1 MAFSPE
7 NEIAACFALVR
18 PGGMSDN
25 AAREWLTVA
34 VGEVKH
40 LPEQYL
46 RAKCA
51 EARQTC
57 KFPSEIVPTILKGWR
72 EVEAYKA
79 SLDASTSGFLRQWH
93 GTEQRQ
99 LGGPVKRIG
108 HLKLVPDASA

>member
-57 KFPSEIVPTILKGWR
+57 RFPSEIIPTILKGWR
-72 EVEAYKA
+72 EVEEYKA
-79 SLDASTSGFLRQWH
+79 QMEKLTGPFLRQW
-93 GTEQRQ
+93 GGEDQRQ

-108 HLKLVPDASA
+108 HLKLVPGE